1 MRAKSPKDSISSKSI
16 TPPTNSK
23 DNITTRIT
31 IIVKQLYEGL
41 TLQVD
46 ELASEFGTSLRTVQ
60 RDLSHIA
67 SLLPLKHH
75 NGMYSLDISKIGRA
89 HV

>member
-67 SLLPLKHH
+67 SLLPQ
-75 NGMYSLDISKIGRA
+75 IGRA